1 MCQFSIGWPFLQDSF
16 SDLFEPRLV
25 EDSLLRGTVMQ
36 SPRILLEILLEILLG
51 TLFGILLGIIV
62 GTLLEILLG
71 TLLEIL
77 LGIIVGILLG
87 IIVGIILGMLV
98 GILGDSA
105 MLHPTESQAVN

>member
-36 SPRILLEILLEILLG
+36 SPRI
-51 TLFGILLGIIV
+51 
-62 GTLLEILLG
+62 LLEILLG

>member
-36 SPRILLEILLEILLG
+36 SPRILLEILLG